1 MKRRDEDHFSIWN
14 TGSTTYV
21 RMPLIA
27 FIGGGVPAAFDIALA
42 RKLAT
47 TAGVASRQRR
57 VQRLGFVLRPGMA
70 AASGDVDVA
79 GFLQAM
85 PDLEVTVHDAFAAGD
100 RVVGRYSYTG
110 TFTGPLLGN
119 APTGQRVT
127 MTSID
132 IWRVE
137 DGRFVEHWD
146 EINSLEL
153 FVQLGAVAAPGSE
166 ES

>member
-1 MKRRDEDHFSIWN
+1 
-14 TGSTTYV
+14 
-21 RMPLIA
+21 
-27 FIGGGVPAAFDIALA
+27 
-42 RKLAT
+42 
-47 TAGVASRQRR
+47 
-57 VQRLGFVLRPGMA
+57 
-70 AASGDVDVA
+70 
-79 GFLQAM
+79 M

-119 APTGQRVT
+119 APTGERVR

-153 FVQLGAVAAPGSE
+153 FVQLGAVTAGQ
-166 ES
+166 

>member
-1 MKRRDEDHFSIWN
+1 MLGADLVGDPNLAHDFAEILNAGEVERFDDLVHPD
-14 TGSTTYV
+14 YV
-21 RMPLIA
+21 NHNRYAGP
-27 FIGGGVPAAFDIALA
+27 GREGVRAVF
-42 RKLAT
+42 
-47 TAGVASRQRR
+47 
-57 VQRLGFVLRPGMA
+57 
-70 AASGDVDVA
+70 A

-100 RVVGRYSYTG
+100 RVVGRFSYTG

-119 APTGQRVT
+119 APTGERVT

-166 ES
+166 AS

>member
-1 MKRRDEDHFSIWN
+1 VSDLTLAYDFADILNAGEVERFDDLVHPDYINHNRYAGAGRD
-14 TGSTTYV
+14 
-21 RMPLIA
+21 
-27 FIGGGVPAAFDIALA
+27 GVKAVFGA
-42 RKLAT
+42 
-47 TAGVASRQRR
+47 
-57 VQRLGFVLRPGMA
+57 
-70 AASGDVDVA
+70 
-79 GFLQAM
+79 FLQAL
-85 PDLEVTVHDAFAAGD
+85 PDLAVTVHDALVSGD

-119 APTGQRVT
+119 APTGERVT

-153 FVQLGAVAAPGSE
+153 FVQLGAVAAAGPVAS
-166 ES
+166 

>member
-1 MKRRDEDHFSIWN
+1 MVERFDDLVHPD
-14 TGSTTYV
+14 YV
-21 RMPLIA
+21 NHNRYAGP
-27 FIGGGVPAAFDIALA
+27 GREGVKAVF
-42 RKLAT
+42 
-47 TAGVASRQRR
+47 
-57 VQRLGFVLRPGMA
+57 
-70 AASGDVDVA
+70 A

-119 APTGQRVT
+119 APTGERVT

-166 ES
+166 AS